1 MRGEALLVFQ
11 SGGPTAV
18 VNATLAGVIE
28 GARSAGFARVLGARR
43 GVAGLLAHD
52 VVDLTSCDERQL
64 ETLARTPGTALGT
77 SRERLNDEASNLILE
92 RLRRLGVTALI
103 AIGGNDT
110 AETAQLLLSAAT
122 RAGFS
127 FAVVHAP
134 KTIDNDLPGNDH
146 TPGYPSAA
154 RFLAFATQGLLLD
167 SWSVRELYS
176 FTLIEVQGRNA
187 GWLVAA
193 CALATPQDLRPH
205 LRLLLPERPPLSREA
220 LIEELLTA
228 QQQLGWLVTAL
239 PETLRDASGTPIA
252 GSAVRWVDPHG
263 HVYPPSPAEVL
274 AEALE
279 RRSGRRVR
287 VIRPG
292 ALARSFIPGIVPLD
306 REEARLVGWTAA
318 QWAGAGHSGCSVGI
332 ERLSDNPYRI
342 ALQPIPLDVLAGRER
357 RVPDAFIAPDGHAVT
372 DAFRR
377 YASPLVGEIDDAP
390 LWCSSL
396 L

>member
-11 SGGPTAV
+11 SGGPTTV

-43 GVAGLLAHD
+43 GMAGLLAHD

-64 ETLARTPGTALGT
+64 EALARTPGAALGT
-77 SRERLNDEASNLILE
+77 SRERLNDHASDLVLD
-92 RLRRLGVTALI
+92 RLRSLGVTALI

-110 AETAQLLLSAAT
+110 AKTAQTLLSAAT
-122 RAGFS
+122 RAGYS

-154 RFLAFATQGLLLD
+154 RFLAFATRGLLLD

-176 FTLIEVQGRNA
+176 FTLLEVQGRNA

-193 CALATPQDLRPH
+193 CALANPEDLRPH

-220 LIEELLTA
+220 LIEELLTT
-228 QQQLGWLVTAL
+228 QQRLGWLVAVI
-239 PETLRDASGTPIA
+239 PETLRDSFGTPIA

-263 HVYPPSPAEVL
+263 HIYPSSPAEML

-279 RRSGRRVR
+279 RHSGRRVR

-292 ALARSFIPGIVPLD
+292 ALARSFIPTIVPLD
-306 REEARLVGWTAA
+306 REEARVVGRTAA
-318 QWAGAGHSGCSVGI
+318 QWARAGQSGCSVGI

-342 ALQPIPLDVLAGRER
+342 HLRPVPLEVLAGRER
-357 RVPDAFIAPDGHAVT
+357 HVPDEFIAPDGRAVT

-377 YASPLVGEIDDAP
+377 YADPLVGEIDDAT
-390 LWCSSL
+390 LWCGSL